1 MFINPFSISW
11 DLHLARECTQLRCR
25 HGQDLKA
32 DLKENTRCEFYP
44 LSLLFIFWYMLIII
58 TAFQDGGSYHRPN
71 KNNSDHLVIDSW
83 TDEDNEKAQ
92 ATQQHMGKYLF

>member
-1 MFINPFSISW
+1 MK
-11 DLHLARECTQLRCR
+11 
-25 HGQDLKA
+25 G
-32 DLKENTRCEFYP
+32 NTRCEFYP

-92 ATQQHMGKYLF
+92 ATQQHMGKYLYELQIFSLSPYLNKLGPYRA